1 MSFLSN
7 LFGGKPPL
15 DLQPTAELM
24 DEDRYWQLVQRSL
37 DESGDDQD
45 RQESVLIR
53 ELEKLS
59 PAEIVGFRLRTD
71 KLLYETY
78 SSHMWCAGYVMNG
91 GCSDDMFE
99 YFRRWVISRGREVY
113 ERAKADPDSLID
125 AADVSVPESI
135 FDFESFGY
143 VAVKAFENK
152 TGKTLYDYIDRNDF
166 KFGEGDYPKIDFDWQ
181 EDDPESTN
189 RICPRL
195 SARFAENVSGLKWQ
209 N

>member
-1 MSFLSN
+1 MSFLSKI
-7 LFGGKPPL
+7 FGGKPPL
-15 DLQPTAELM
+15 DLQPTSDLM
-24 DEDRYWQLVQRSL
+24 DEDRYWQIVKRSL

-45 RQESVLIR
+45 RQESSLVR

-59 PAEIVGFRLRTD
+59 PKEIVGFSLRTD
-71 KLLYETY
+71 KLLYDTY
-78 SSHMWCAGYVMNG
+78 TSHLWCAGYVMNG

-113 ERAKADPDSLID
+113 ENAKADPDSLINV
-125 AADVSVPESI
+125 ADVPVSEDI

-152 TGKTLYDYIDRNDF
+152 TGKSLYDYIDRDNF
-166 KFGEGDYPKIDFDWQ
+166 KFAEGDYPKFDFDWE
-181 EDDPESTN
+181 EDDPESMK

-195 SARFAENVSGLKWQ
+195 FARFAESE
-209 N
+209 